1 MLYCNENRLVPTNI
15 NLMTIESDDGMYYYV
30 HRSLYDQA
38 VILNDRF
45 KGKENELMEL
55 IGMSNTDQIPECIE
69 FFHLVVPEPLNIL
82 GYFLALVQGFETLSA
97 DIEVLCGVIH
107 QMSAALNFRS
117 LIGVPKE
124 MRAQAR
130 FSLSIES
137 EFRLSWDRFFQ
148 EAIPYEPDMFLHKA
162 PAYQTT
168 SDYVEDEEEPAEGE
182 DEDGIFDWGAFADNI
197 DKRLEEKED
206 DTPAPA
212 PVTAPVQTTVV
223 DDGDGVDDGYDLMKD
238 LV

>member
-15 NLMTIESDDGMYYYV
+15 NLMTIESEDGMYYYV

-55 IGMSNTDQIPECIE
+55 IGMNLTDQLPECIE

-117 LIGVPKE
+117 LISVPKE

-162 PAYQTT
+162 SAYQPATG
-168 SDYVEDEEEPAEGE
+168 YVGDEDEPAEGE

-197 DKRLEEKED
+197 DKSLEESED
-206 DTPAPA
+206 DTPAPVQV
-212 PVTAPVQTTVV
+212 PTVTQPTVV
-223 DDGDGVDDGYDLMKD
+223 DEGDGADDGYDLMKD